1 MTQLAIGKPAP
12 LGAHYDGQGVNF
24 TLFSAHAER
33 VELCIFDANGQEH
46 RYDLPGHSG
55 DIWHGYLPDARPG
68 LRYGYRVHGPWQPA
82 EGHRFNPAKLL
93 IDPCARQI
101 DGEFKDNPLLHA
113 GHNEPDYRDN
123 AAIAPKCV
131 VVVDHYDWEDDAPPR
146 TPWGSTIIYEAHVKG
161 LTYLHPEIPVEIRG
175 TYKALGHPVMINYLK
190 QLGITALELLPVAQ
204 FASEPRLQRMGLSNY
219 WGYNPVAMFAL
230 HPAYA
235 CSPETALDE
244 FRDAIK
250 ALHKAGIEVIL
261 DIVLNHSAE
270 LDLDGPLFSLR
281 GIDNRSYYWIREDG
295 DYHNWT
301 GCGNTLNLSHP
312 AVVDY
317 ASACL
322 RYWVETCHVDG
333 FRFDL
338 AAVMGR
344 TPEFRQDAP
353 LFTAIQNC
361 PVLSQVKLIAEPWDI
376 APGGYQVGNFPPLF
390 AEWNDHFRDAA
401 RRFWLHY
408 DLPLGAFAGR
418 FAASSDVF
426 KRNGRLPSAAINLVT
441 AHDGFTLRDCVCFN
455 HKHNEAN
462 GEENRDGTNNNYS
475 NNHGKEGLGGTLDLV
490 ERRRD
495 SIHALL
501 TTLLLSQGTPMLLA
515 GDEHGHSQHGN
526 NNAYCQDNQLT
537 WLDWSQA
544 SSGLTAFTAALIH
557 LRKRIPAL
565 VENRWWEEGDGNV
578 RWLNRYAQPLSTDEW
593 QNGPKQLQILLS
605 DRFLIAINAT
615 LEVTEI
621 VLPAGEWHAIPLNL
635 KNEHYED
642 FARFL
647 ANVIKGVEK
656 KDGIKFDYL
665 SPFNE
670 PDGHWNWIGPK
681 QEGTPATKKEI
692 ARAVRLISKE
702 FVKEGIHTG
711 ITICE
716 ASDYR
721 CMFATHMTDHERG
734 YEIQSFFCPDSVDT
748 YLGNTPNVLPLISGH
763 SYWTTTPLNMLRDYR
778 LRLRN
783 TLDTYGVDFWQSETC
798 IMGND
803 EEIGGGHGFDRTM
816 KTALY
821 VARIIHQIGRASCRE
836 RV

>member
-1 MTQLAIGKPAP
+1 MTQLAIGKPTP

-33 VELCIFDANGQEH
+33 VELCVFDANGQEH

-131 VVVDHYDWEDDAPPR
+131 VVIDHYDWEDDAPPR

-235 CSPETALDE
+235 CSPETALNE

-426 KRNGRLPSAAINLVT
+426 KRNDRLPSAAINLVT

-565 VENRWWEEGDGNV
+565 MENRWWEEGDGNV

-593 QNGPKQLQILLS
+593 QNGLKQLQILLS

-621 VLPAGEWHAIPLNL
+621 VLPAGEWHAIPPFAG
-635 KNEHYED
+635 ED
-642 FARFL
+642 
-647 ANVIKGVEK
+647 NPVITAV
-656 KDGIKFDYL
+656 
-665 SPFNE
+665 
-670 PDGHWNWIGPK
+670 WQGP
-681 QEGTPATKKEI
+681 A
-692 ARAVRLISKE
+692 
-702 FVKEGIHTG
+702 
-711 ITICE
+711 
-716 ASDYR
+716 
-721 CMFATHMTDHERG
+721 
-734 YEIQSFFCPDSVDT
+734 
-748 YLGNTPNVLPLISGH
+748 
-763 SYWTTTPLNMLRDYR
+763 
-778 LRLRN
+778 
-783 TLDTYGVDFWQSETC
+783 
-798 IMGND
+798 
-803 EEIGGGHGFDRTM
+803 HGLCVFQR
-816 KTALY
+816 
-821 VARIIHQIGRASCRE
+821 
-836 RV
+836 

>member
-33 VELCIFDANGQEH
+33 VELCVFDANGQEH

-475 NNHGKEGLGGTLDLV
+475 NNHGKEGLGGSLDLV

-593 QNGPKQLQILLS
+593 RNSCKFCS
-605 DRFLIAINAT
+605 RIA
-615 LEVTEI
+615 
-621 VLPAGEWHAIPLNL
+621 
-635 KNEHYED
+635 
-642 FARFL
+642 F
-647 ANVIKGVEK
+647 
-656 KDGIKFDYL
+656 
-665 SPFNE
+665 
-670 PDGHWNWIGPK
+670 
-681 QEGTPATKKEI
+681 
-692 ARAVRLISKE
+692 
-702 FVKEGIHTG
+702 
-711 ITICE
+711 
-716 ASDYR
+716 
-721 CMFATHMTDHERG
+721 
-734 YEIQSFFCPDSVDT
+734 
-748 YLGNTPNVLPLISGH
+748 
-763 SYWTTTPLNMLRDYR
+763 
-778 LRLRN
+778 
-783 TLDTYGVDFWQSETC
+783 
-798 IMGND
+798 
-803 EEIGGGHGFDRTM
+803 
-816 KTALY
+816 
-821 VARIIHQIGRASCRE
+821 
-836 RV
+836 

>member
-33 VELCIFDANGQEH
+33 VELCVFDANGQEH

-93 IDPCARQI
+93 IDPYARQI
-101 DGEFKDNPLLHA
+101 DGKFKDNPLLHA

-475 NNHGKEGLGGTLDLV
+475 NNHGKEGLGGSLDLV

-544 SSGLTAFTAALIH
+544 SSSLTAFTAALIH

-621 VLPAGEWHAIPLNL
+621 VLPAGEWHAIPPFAG
-635 KNEHYED
+635 ED
-642 FARFL
+642 
-647 ANVIKGVEK
+647 NPVITAV
-656 KDGIKFDYL
+656 
-665 SPFNE
+665 
-670 PDGHWNWIGPK
+670 WQGP
-681 QEGTPATKKEI
+681 A
-692 ARAVRLISKE
+692 
-702 FVKEGIHTG
+702 
-711 ITICE
+711 
-716 ASDYR
+716 
-721 CMFATHMTDHERG
+721 
-734 YEIQSFFCPDSVDT
+734 
-748 YLGNTPNVLPLISGH
+748 
-763 SYWTTTPLNMLRDYR
+763 
-778 LRLRN
+778 
-783 TLDTYGVDFWQSETC
+783 
-798 IMGND
+798 
-803 EEIGGGHGFDRTM
+803 HGLCVFQR
-816 KTALY
+816 
-821 VARIIHQIGRASCRE
+821 
-836 RV
+836 

>member
-33 VELCIFDANGQEH
+33 VELCVFDANGQEH
-46 RYDLPGHSG
+46 RYDLPGNSG

-376 APGGYQVGNFPPLF
+376 APSGYQVGNFPPLF

-526 NNAYCQDNQLT
+526 NNAYCQDNQLN

-565 VENRWWEEGDGNV
+565 VENRWW
-578 RWLNRYAQPLSTDEW
+578 R
-593 QNGPKQLQILLS
+593 
-605 DRFLIAINAT
+605 IAGGKK
-615 LEVTEI
+615 VT
-621 VLPAGEWHAIPLNL
+621 A
-635 KNEHYED
+635 
-642 FARFL
+642 
-647 ANVIKGVEK
+647 
-656 KDGIKFDYL
+656 
-665 SPFNE
+665 
-670 PDGHWNWIGPK
+670 
-681 QEGTPATKKEI
+681 
-692 ARAVRLISKE
+692 
-702 FVKEGIHTG
+702 
-711 ITICE
+711 
-716 ASDYR
+716 
-721 CMFATHMTDHERG
+721 M
-734 YEIQSFFCPDSVDT
+734 SV
-748 YLGNTPNVLPLISGH
+748 G
-763 SYWTTTPLNMLRDYR
+763 
-778 LRLRN
+778 
-783 TLDTYGVDFWQSETC
+783 
-798 IMGND
+798 
-803 EEIGGGHGFDRTM
+803 
-816 KTALY
+816 
-821 VARIIHQIGRASCRE
+821 
-836 RV
+836 

>member
-1 MTQLAIGKPAP
+1 MTQLAIGNPAP

-33 VELCIFDANGQEH
+33 VELCVFDAQGIEH
-46 RYDLPGHSG
+46 RYDLPGRSG

-68 LRYGYRVHGPWQPA
+68 LRYGYRVHGPWQPTM
-82 EGHRFNPAKLL
+82 GHRFNPAKLL

-101 DGEFKDNPLLHA
+101 VGEFKDNPLLHA
-113 GHNEPDYRDN
+113 GHSDPDYRDN

-146 TPWGSTIIYEAHVKG
+146 TSWGSTIIYEAHVKG

-190 QLGITALELLPVAQ
+190 QLGITALELLPIAQ

-219 WGYNPVAMFAL
+219 WGYNPVALFAL

-235 CSPETALDE
+235 CSPDTALDE
-244 FRDAIK
+244 FRDAVK

-312 AVVDY
+312 AVVEY

-338 AAVMGR
+338 ATVMGR

-376 APGGYQVGNFPPLF
+376 APDGYQVGNFPPLF

-408 DLPLGAFAGR
+408 NLSLGEFAGR

-565 VENRWWEEGDGNV
+565 AEDRWWEEGDGNV
-578 RWLNRYAQPLSTDEW
+578 RWLNRYAQSLSSDEW

-621 VLPAGEWHAIPLNL
+621 VLPAGEWRAIPPFAG
-635 KNEHYED
+635 ED
-642 FARFL
+642 
-647 ANVIKGVEK
+647 NPVI
-656 KDGIKFDYL
+656 
-665 SPFNE
+665 
-670 PDGHWNWIGPK
+670 
-681 QEGTPATKKEI
+681 T
-692 ARAVRLISKE
+692 AVWPGS
-702 FVKEGIHTG
+702 
-711 ITICE
+711 
-716 ASDYR
+716 A
-721 CMFATHMTDHERG
+721 
-734 YEIQSFFCPDSVDT
+734 
-748 YLGNTPNVLPLISGH
+748 
-763 SYWTTTPLNMLRDYR
+763 
-778 LRLRN
+778 
-783 TLDTYGVDFWQSETC
+783 
-798 IMGND
+798 
-803 EEIGGGHGFDRTM
+803 HGLCVFQR
-816 KTALY
+816 
-821 VARIIHQIGRASCRE
+821 
-836 RV
+836 

>member
-1 MTQLAIGKPAP
+1 MP
-12 LGAHYDGQGVNF
+12 
-24 TLFSAHAER
+24 R
-33 VELCIFDANGQEH
+33 
-46 RYDLPGHSG
+46 R
-55 DIWHGYLPDARPG
+55 ARRG
-68 LRYGYRVHGPWQPA
+68 
-82 EGHRFNPAKLL
+82 
-93 IDPCARQI
+93 
-101 DGEFKDNPLLHA
+101 
-113 GHNEPDYRDN
+113 
-123 AAIAPKCV
+123 
-131 VVVDHYDWEDDAPPR
+131 
-146 TPWGSTIIYEAHVKG
+146 GSTIIYEAHVKG

-475 NNHGKEGLGGTLDLV
+475 NNHGKEGLGGSLDLV

-621 VLPAGEWHAIPLNL
+621 VLPAGEWHAIPHSL
-635 KNEHYED
+635 E
-642 FARFL
+642 R
-647 ANVIKGVEK
+647 
-656 KDGIKFDYL
+656 
-665 SPFNE
+665 
-670 PDGHWNWIGPK
+670 
-681 QEGTPATKKEI
+681 
-692 ARAVRLISKE
+692 
-702 FVKEGIHTG
+702 
-711 ITICE
+711 IT
-716 ASDYR
+716 
-721 CMFATHMTDHERG
+721 
-734 YEIQSFFCPDSVDT
+734 Q
-748 YLGNTPNVLPLISGH
+748 
-763 SYWTTTPLNMLRDYR
+763 
-778 LRLRN
+778 
-783 TLDTYGVDFWQSETC
+783 
-798 IMGND
+798 
-803 EEIGGGHGFDRTM
+803 
-816 KTALY
+816 
-821 VARIIHQIGRASCRE
+821 
-836 RV
+836 

>member
-1 MTQLAIGKPAP
+1 MTQLAIGNPAP

-33 VELCIFDANGQEH
+33 VELCVFDAQGIEH
-46 RYDLPGHSG
+46 RYDLPGRSG

-82 EGHRFNPAKLL
+82 MGHRFNPAKLL

-101 DGEFKDNPLLHA
+101 VGEFKDNLLLHA
-113 GHNEPDYRDN
+113 GHSDPDYRDN

-146 TPWGSTIIYEAHVKG
+146 TSWGSTIIYEAHVKG

-190 QLGITALELLPVAQ
+190 QLGITALELLPIAQ

-219 WGYNPVAMFAL
+219 WGYNPVALFAL

-235 CSPETALDE
+235 CSPDTALDE
-244 FRDAIK
+244 FRDAVK

-312 AVVDY
+312 AVVEY

-338 AAVMGR
+338 ATVMGR

-376 APGGYQVGNFPPLF
+376 AAGGYQVGNFPPLF

-408 DLPLGAFAGR
+408 NLSLGEFAGR

-565 VENRWWEEGDGNV
+565 AEDRWWEEGDGNV
-578 RWLNRYAQPLSTDEW
+578 RWLNRYAQSLSLMSGRTG
-593 QNGPKQLQILLS
+593 QSSCKFCF
-605 DRFLIAINAT
+605 R
-615 LEVTEI
+615 I
-621 VLPAGEWHAIPLNL
+621 V
-635 KNEHYED
+635 
-642 FARFL
+642 
-647 ANVIKGVEK
+647 
-656 KDGIKFDYL
+656 
-665 SPFNE
+665 S
-670 PDGHWNWIGPK
+670 
-681 QEGTPATKKEI
+681 
-692 ARAVRLISKE
+692 
-702 FVKEGIHTG
+702 
-711 ITICE
+711 
-716 ASDYR
+716 
-721 CMFATHMTDHERG
+721 
-734 YEIQSFFCPDSVDT
+734 
-748 YLGNTPNVLPLISGH
+748 
-763 SYWTTTPLNMLRDYR
+763 
-778 LRLRN
+778 
-783 TLDTYGVDFWQSETC
+783 
-798 IMGND
+798 
-803 EEIGGGHGFDRTM
+803 
-816 KTALY
+816 
-821 VARIIHQIGRASCRE
+821 
-836 RV
+836 

>member
-33 VELCIFDANGQEH
+33 VELCVFDANGQEH

-322 RYWVETCHVDG
+322 RYWVGTCHVDG

-475 NNHGKEGLGGTLDLV
+475 NNHGKEGLGGSLDLV

-565 VENRWWEEGDGNV
+565 VENRWW
-578 RWLNRYAQPLSTDEW
+578 
-593 QNGPKQLQILLS
+593 KK
-605 DRFLIAINAT
+605 AT
-615 LEVTEI
+615 
-621 VLPAGEWHAIPLNL
+621 A
-635 KNEHYED
+635 
-642 FARFL
+642 
-647 ANVIKGVEK
+647 
-656 KDGIKFDYL
+656 
-665 SPFNE
+665 
-670 PDGHWNWIGPK
+670 
-681 QEGTPATKKEI
+681 
-692 ARAVRLISKE
+692 
-702 FVKEGIHTG
+702 
-711 ITICE
+711 
-716 ASDYR
+716 
-721 CMFATHMTDHERG
+721 M
-734 YEIQSFFCPDSVDT
+734 SV
-748 YLGNTPNVLPLISGH
+748 G
-763 SYWTTTPLNMLRDYR
+763 
-778 LRLRN
+778 
-783 TLDTYGVDFWQSETC
+783 
-798 IMGND
+798 
-803 EEIGGGHGFDRTM
+803 
-816 KTALY
+816 
-821 VARIIHQIGRASCRE
+821 
-836 RV
+836 

>member
-1 MTQLAIGKPAP
+1 MTQLAIGKPTP

-33 VELCIFDANGQEH
+33 VELCVFDANGQEH

-131 VVVDHYDWEDDAPPR
+131 VVIDHYDWEDDAPPR

-426 KRNGRLPSAAINLVT
+426 KRNDRLPSAAINLVT

-565 VENRWWEEGDGNV
+565 MENRWWEEGDGNV
-578 RWLNRYAQPLSTDEW
+578 RWLNRYVQPLSTDEW

-621 VLPAGEWHAIPLNL
+621 VLPAGEWHAIPPFAG
-635 KNEHYED
+635 ED
-642 FARFL
+642 
-647 ANVIKGVEK
+647 NPVITAV
-656 KDGIKFDYL
+656 
-665 SPFNE
+665 
-670 PDGHWNWIGPK
+670 WQGP
-681 QEGTPATKKEI
+681 A
-692 ARAVRLISKE
+692 
-702 FVKEGIHTG
+702 
-711 ITICE
+711 
-716 ASDYR
+716 
-721 CMFATHMTDHERG
+721 
-734 YEIQSFFCPDSVDT
+734 
-748 YLGNTPNVLPLISGH
+748 
-763 SYWTTTPLNMLRDYR
+763 
-778 LRLRN
+778 
-783 TLDTYGVDFWQSETC
+783 
-798 IMGND
+798 
-803 EEIGGGHGFDRTM
+803 HGLCVFQR
-816 KTALY
+816 
-821 VARIIHQIGRASCRE
+821 
-836 RV
+836 

>member
-33 VELCIFDANGQEH
+33 VELCVFDANGQEH
-46 RYDLPGHSG
+46 RYDLPGNSG

-175 TYKALGHPVMINYLK
+175 TYKALGHPVMLNYLK

-250 ALHKAGIEVIL
+250 ALHEAGIEVIL

-578 RWLNRYAQPLSTDEW
+578 RWLNRYAQPLITDEW

-621 VLPAGEWHAIPLNL
+621 VLPAGEWHAIPPFAG
-635 KNEHYED
+635 ED
-642 FARFL
+642 
-647 ANVIKGVEK
+647 NPVITAV
-656 KDGIKFDYL
+656 
-665 SPFNE
+665 
-670 PDGHWNWIGPK
+670 WQGP
-681 QEGTPATKKEI
+681 A
-692 ARAVRLISKE
+692 
-702 FVKEGIHTG
+702 
-711 ITICE
+711 
-716 ASDYR
+716 
-721 CMFATHMTDHERG
+721 
-734 YEIQSFFCPDSVDT
+734 
-748 YLGNTPNVLPLISGH
+748 
-763 SYWTTTPLNMLRDYR
+763 
-778 LRLRN
+778 
-783 TLDTYGVDFWQSETC
+783 
-798 IMGND
+798 
-803 EEIGGGHGFDRTM
+803 HGLCVFQR
-816 KTALY
+816 
-821 VARIIHQIGRASCRE
+821 
-836 RV
+836 

>member
-1 MTQLAIGKPAP
+1 MTQLAIGNPAP

-33 VELCIFDANGQEH
+33 VELCVFDAQGIEH
-46 RYDLPGHSG
+46 RYDLPGRSG

-82 EGHRFNPAKLL
+82 MGHRFNPAKLL

-101 DGEFKDNPLLHA
+101 VGEFKDNPLLHA
-113 GHNEPDYRDN
+113 GHSDPDYRDN

-146 TPWGSTIIYEAHVKG
+146 TSWGSTIIYEAHVKG

-190 QLGITALELLPVAQ
+190 QLGITALELLPIAQ

-219 WGYNPVAMFAL
+219 WGYNPVALFAL

-235 CSPETALDE
+235 CSPDTALDE
-244 FRDAIK
+244 FRDAVK

-312 AVVDY
+312 AVVEY

-338 AAVMGR
+338 ATVMGR

-408 DLPLGAFAGR
+408 NLSLGAFAGR

-565 VENRWWEEGDGNV
+565 AEDRWWEEGDGNV
-578 RWLNRYAQPLSTDEW
+578 RWLNRYAQSLSSDEW

-621 VLPAGEWHAIPLNL
+621 VLPAGEWRAIPPFAG
-635 KNEHYED
+635 ED
-642 FARFL
+642 
-647 ANVIKGVEK
+647 NPVITAVW
-656 KDGIKFDYL
+656 
-665 SPFNE
+665 P
-670 PDGHWNWIGPK
+670 GP
-681 QEGTPATKKEI
+681 A
-692 ARAVRLISKE
+692 
-702 FVKEGIHTG
+702 
-711 ITICE
+711 
-716 ASDYR
+716 
-721 CMFATHMTDHERG
+721 
-734 YEIQSFFCPDSVDT
+734 
-748 YLGNTPNVLPLISGH
+748 
-763 SYWTTTPLNMLRDYR
+763 
-778 LRLRN
+778 
-783 TLDTYGVDFWQSETC
+783 
-798 IMGND
+798 
-803 EEIGGGHGFDRTM
+803 HGLCVFQR
-816 KTALY
+816 
-821 VARIIHQIGRASCRE
+821 
-836 RV
+836 

>member
-1 MTQLAIGKPAP
+1 MTQLAIGKPSP

-24 TLFSAHAER
+24 TLFSAHAGR
-33 VELCIFDANGQEH
+33 VELCVFDAQGIEH
-46 RYDLPGHSG
+46 RYDLPGRSG

-68 LRYGYRVHGPWQPA
+68 LRYGYRVHGPWQPTM
-82 EGHRFNPAKLL
+82 GHRFNPAKLL

-101 DGEFKDNPLLHA
+101 EGDFKDNPLLHA

-123 AAIAPKCV
+123 AAIAAKCV

-175 TYKALGHPVMINYLK
+175 TYKALGHPVMVNYLK

-219 WGYNPVAMFAL
+219 WGYNPVALFAL

-244 FRDAIK
+244 FRDAVK

-270 LDLDGPLFSLR
+270 LDLDGPVFSLR

-312 AVVDY
+312 AVVEY

-338 AAVMGR
+338 ATVMGR

-353 LFTAIQNC
+353 LFIAIQNC

-408 DLPLGAFAGR
+408 DLPLGEFAGR

-544 SSGLTAFTAALIH
+544 SSGLIAFTAALIH

-565 VENRWWEEGDGNV
+565 VEDRWWEEGDGNV
-578 RWLNRYAQPLSTDEW
+578 RWLNRYAQSLSSDEW

-621 VLPAGEWHAIPLNL
+621 VLPAGEWHAIPPFAG
-635 KNEHYED
+635 ED
-642 FARFL
+642 
-647 ANVIKGVEK
+647 NPVITAVW
-656 KDGIKFDYL
+656 
-665 SPFNE
+665 P
-670 PDGHWNWIGPK
+670 GP
-681 QEGTPATKKEI
+681 A
-692 ARAVRLISKE
+692 
-702 FVKEGIHTG
+702 
-711 ITICE
+711 
-716 ASDYR
+716 
-721 CMFATHMTDHERG
+721 
-734 YEIQSFFCPDSVDT
+734 
-748 YLGNTPNVLPLISGH
+748 
-763 SYWTTTPLNMLRDYR
+763 
-778 LRLRN
+778 
-783 TLDTYGVDFWQSETC
+783 
-798 IMGND
+798 
-803 EEIGGGHGFDRTM
+803 HGLCVFQR
-816 KTALY
+816 
-821 VARIIHQIGRASCRE
+821 
-836 RV
+836 